1 MPLNPASV
9 KNVTEHP
16 EHLILNVIAG
26 KSGNAAGL
34 PSSRS
39 YTVRV
44 FNTSTPKAIK
54 VNGENVKDFTYDA
67 ESKCTVVEV
76 PVTSCASTATVE
88 IEEAVSG
95 VADLAL
101 PKARV
106 FYDKASDTLTAELGH
121 NRQNVEF
128 AMFNLAGTEC
138 PNRKYQDISGFS
150 EKLGML
156 PESNMYICKIVSDN
170 QVIIDKISK

>member
-1 MPLNPASV
+1 M
-9 KNVTEHP
+9 
-16 EHLILNVIAG
+16 
-26 KSGNAAGL
+26 
-34 PSSRS
+34 
-39 YTVRV
+39 
-44 FNTSTPKAIK
+44 
-54 VNGENVKDFTYDA
+54 
-67 ESKCTVVEV
+67 
-76 PVTSCASTATVE
+76 
-88 IEEAVSG
+88 SG

-138 PNRKYQDISGFS
+138 LNRKYQDISGFS